1 MPYQPEGIQAKSV
14 EGLKKYNMSL
24 SFRIIEEANVGNG
37 RNDTMGRVIARAWSD
52 SAFKDKLLA
61 EPAAALAELKL
72 TLPAGKTVVAV
83 ENTTALTHIVL
94 TAPRYTETKSAYSDI
109 KKFSESYRDPRL
121 FPLNWGSHD
130 PVFTARFKADPK
142 AALRHMGINVPD
154 SVTIEVVENSTSQI
168 YLVLPTCPKESEL
181 SKDVFKLLAEG
192 LIPPAL
198 RYVNIFGP
206 ANYQQFF

>member
-1 MPYQPEGIQAKSV
+1 M
-14 EGLKKYNMSL
+14 
-24 SFRIIEEANVGNG
+24 
-37 RNDTMGRVIARAWSD
+37 
-52 SAFKDKLLA
+52 
-61 EPAAALAELKL
+61 
-72 TLPAGKTVVAV
+72 
-83 ENTTALTHIVL
+83 
-94 TAPRYTETKSAYSDI
+94 
-109 KKFSESYRDPRL
+109 
-121 FPLNWGSHD
+121 
-130 PVFTARFKADPK
+130 
-142 AALRHMGINVPD
+142 PD

>member
-1 MPYQPEGIQAKSV
+1 MAH
-14 EGLKKYNMSL
+14 
-24 SFRIIEEANVGNG
+24 VGSG
-37 RNDTMGRVIARAWSD
+37 RNETMGRIIARVWSD
-52 SAFKDKLLA
+52 SAFKDRLLVD
-61 EPAAALAELKL
+61 PATALAEINLG
-72 TLPAGKTVVAV
+72 LPAGKSVVVV
-83 ENTTALTHIVL
+83 ENTSTLTHIVL
-94 TAPRYTETKSAYSDI
+94 TAPRYTETKSAYTDI
-109 KKFSESYRDPRL
+109 KAFGESYRDPRL

>member
-1 MPYQPEGIQAKSV
+1 
-14 EGLKKYNMSL
+14 MSL
-24 SFRIIEEANVGNG
+24 PIRIIEMAHVGSG
-37 RNDTMGRVIARAWSD
+37 RNETMGRIIARVWSD
-52 SAFKDKLLA
+52 SAFKDRLLVD
-61 EPAAALAELKL
+61 PATALAEINLG
-72 TLPAGKTVVAV
+72 LPAGKSVVVV
-83 ENTTALTHIVL
+83 ENTSTLTHIVL
-94 TAPRYTETKSAYSDI
+94 TAPRYTETKSAYTDI
-109 KKFSESYRDPRL
+109 KAFGESYRDPRL